1 MTKKDAAQKDAA
13 QKLSVRLTRRNTVM
27 GLRYEEVTDD
37 AKHLLNEV
45 QAKYFPELKNA
56 KIILLFDLKKRTSG
70 GRVVLGRIMKTND
83 LLRHLTKDD
92 GFAIDGVDYIVTLDK
107 QGWDAIGTDDR
118 TRVLRH
124 ELRHTYYDIESEDN
138 PYKLIDHSIT
148 DFYEEVELNKDDPRW
163 RERVATVV
171 ADIYEQEKEDRK
183 KDKKKGKKGV
193 KFESSGL

>member
-1 MTKKDAAQKDAA
+1 
-13 QKLSVRLTRRNTVM
+13 M
-27 GLRYEEVTDD
+27 GIRYEEADDD
-37 AKHLLNEV
+37 AKHLLDEV
-45 QAKYFPELKNA
+45 QTKYFPELRNA

-92 GFAIDGVDYIVTLDK
+92 SMAIDGVDFIVTLDK

-138 PYKLIDHSIT
+138 PYKLVDHSIT
-148 DFYEEVELNKDDPRW
+148 DFYEEVDLNKDDPRW

-171 ADIYEQEKEDRK
+171 ADIYEQQKEDK
-183 KDKKKGKKGV
+183 KRDKGKGKKRRGYD
-193 KFESSGL
+193 SSGV